1 MGKKQNK
8 KTELENS
15 TKIHNLSKILIKN
28 YIGYCIVAIK
38 MPDHKYEYIAN
49 LYYYKAI
56 ITKIQ
61 VE

>member
-8 KTELENS
+8 KTALENS
-15 TKIHNLSKILIKN
+15 TKIHYLSKIIIKN
-28 YIGYCIVAIK
+28 YIGYCIVPIN
-38 MPDHKYEYIAN
+38 MPYYKYEYIAN

-61 VE
+61 G